1 MMLMYLLVMQDVIR
15 REVTRCLHQAGPRK
29 HILNLGHG
37 VIQKTPE
44 EAVKFFCELARQS
57 ASIHRVASHPENCT
71 GYAFLY
77 MQCELCF
84 PGFSA
89 QQKHGCLLTC
99 NQDITDE

>member
-1 MMLMYLLVMQDVIR
+1 MLMYLLVMQDVIQ

-29 HILNLGHG
+29 HILNIGHG

-44 EAVKFFCELARQS
+44 EAVKLFCELARQS
-57 ASIHRVASHPENCT
+57 ASIHQVASHPENCM

-84 PGFSA
+84 TGFSA

-99 NQDITDE
+99 NQDKTDE